1 MWDAVIKDYKIFLQL
16 EKALS
21 SASIEAYLH
30 DVELLKIFFEEHHP
44 ELSISSIEW
53 SHLQQFFNEMQER
66 EWAVNSY
73 VRLVSG
79 IKSFFSYLM
88 ITELIAANPM
98 EFMDA
103 PKVQRKLPEVLTVSE
118 INQLFAAIDHSSP
131 EGQRNRA
138 ILETMYSS
146 GLRVSELINLKIS
159 QLYLDLGFIKVLG
172 KGSKERLIPIGDEA
186 VKYITIYLKFVRSH
200 ISVQKGQEDF
210 LFLNRRGRSL
220 SRVWIFKIIKEVA
233 VQAGIQK
240 NIFPHSLRHSFATH
254 LVERGADLR
263 AVQEMLGHE
272 SITTTEIYTHLD
284 QGFLRKTLEK
294 YHPRFQADN

>member
-1 MWDAVIKDYKIFLQL
+1 MWNAVIKDYKIFLQL

-21 SASIEAYLH
+21 SASIEAYLY
-30 DVELLKIFFEEHHP
+30 DVEYLRVFFEEHYP
-44 ELSISSIEW
+44 SLSLSSIEW
-53 SHLQQFFNEMQER
+53 SHLQQFFDTMQKR
-66 EWAVNSY
+66 EWAINSY

-79 IKSFFSYLM
+79 IQSFFSYLM
-88 ITELIAANPM
+88 ITEILTVNPM

-103 PKVQRKLPEVLTVSE
+103 PKVQRKLPEVLTISE

-159 QLYLDLGFIKVLG
+159 QLYLDLGFIKVVG
-172 KGSKERLIPIGDEA
+172 KGNKERLIPIGDEA
-186 VKYITIYLKFVRSH
+186 VKYITIYLKFIRSH

-210 LFLNRRGRSL
+210 LFLNRRGRPL
-220 SRVWIFKIIKEVA
+220 SRVWIFKIIKQAAE
-233 VQAGIQK
+233 QAGLKK

-294 YHPRFQADN
+294 YHPRFQIEH